1 MDAGKP
7 CFAAVAAE
15 IRRCFAGADVL
26 GYNALRFDVPL
37 LAAEF
42 ARVNLD
48 SSSSSGGGATASSTE
63 SSRYQ
68 VTATHGLDT
77 RVG

>member
-1 MDAGKP
+1 M
-7 CFAAVAAE
+7 AAE

-48 SSSSSGGGATASSTE
+48 SSSSCGGATASSTK

-77 RVG
+77 RAG

>member
-1 MDAGKP
+1 
-7 CFAAVAAE
+7 VAAE
-15 IRRCFAGADVL
+15 IQRCFEGADVL

-42 ARVNLD
+42 ARVNSD
-48 SSSSSGGGATASSTE
+48 SSSNSGGGATASSTE

-68 VTATHGLDT
+68 VTAIHGLDT
-77 RVG
+77 RAG